1 MASVVFVKG
10 PPQSVLKFIIV
21 FYNCV
26 VGSAEV
32 SILHAAKGIVGY
44 WWIPIELLH
53 AFLCKP
59 A

>member
-10 PPQSVLKFIIV
+10 PPQSVLKSIIV

-32 SILHAAKGIVGY
+32 SILHAAEGIVGY
-44 WWIPIELLH
+44 R
-53 AFLCKP
+53 
-59 A
+59 